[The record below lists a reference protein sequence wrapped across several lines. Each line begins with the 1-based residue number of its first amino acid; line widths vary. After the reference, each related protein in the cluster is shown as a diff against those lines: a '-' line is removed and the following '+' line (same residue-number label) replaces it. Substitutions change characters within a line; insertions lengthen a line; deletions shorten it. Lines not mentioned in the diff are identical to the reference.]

1 MTGTIRHTRLRRK
14 AASNSIGICTNSNSS
29 NSQRTNCDGGDS
41 GDNAPQRTNAGSNN
55 SSGGQTINARE
66 AIPKKRGR
74 AKRARTS
81 LRMPPN
87 GRKVQLEPN
96 GETQFK
102 YLGGI
107 PNGYK
112 YGSQLGVILKREYP
126 GLVKYMDDSGVTR
139 SRPALEWEDYYLV
152 HDDEG
157 VSNADR
163 VKQEFWRCFEVAE
176 ANRVEADRILES
188 YARRKVKDIL
198 YQARVDAVKIYYDDQ
213 GEELDDKLA
222 CARELTLE
230 QYLASRVDWFSP
242 TVWPHICSY

>member
-1 MTGTIRHTRLRRK
+1 MTGTICHTRLCHK
-14 AASNSIGICTNSNSS
+14 AASNSNGSCTNSNSS
-29 NSQRTNCDGGDS
+29 NSQRTHCDGSDP
-41 GDNAPQRTNAGSNN
+41 GDNAPQRTNAGNN
-55 SSGGQTINARE
+55 NLSGRQTINARK

-102 YLGGI
+102 HLGGI

-112 YGSQLGVILKREYP
+112 YDHSWESFSNGSIH
-126 GLVKYMDDSGVTR
+126 KYMDDSGVIR
-139 SRPALEWEDYYLV
+139 SHPTLEWEDYYLV

-157 VSNADR
+157 VSNVDR

-176 ANRVEADRILES
+176 SNRVEVDRILES
-188 YARRKVKDIL
+188 YVRRKVKDNL

-213 GEELDDKLA
+213 GEELDDTLA
-222 CARELTLE
+222 CARELT
-230 QYLASRVDWFSP
+230 
-242 TVWPHICSY
+242 